1 MTTDGQV
8 LELRRL
14 MAIGKSLADS
24 ARMAVMTPKTAR
36 SYRDDDR
43 LPSERRLPRDYRTRI
58 DPFAEVWDDVQ
69 KLLEAEPRLRAK
81 TLFDDLQRKFPGQFP
96 NSTRRT
102 FERRVTTWRSLH
114 GPNKTVFFP
123 QDHHPGRLAAS
134 DFTVCNELGVR
145 VAGAQFNHTLFHCV
159 LTYSNVESVSLCFSE
174 SFEALSEG
182 IQNAFAKFGGVPRQ
196 HRSDSLSAAV
206 RNHSDRTTL
215 TTRYKA
221 LMDHYGCVAQRTNAR
236 CANENGDVESQN
248 GHLKQ
253 RIDQALLLRGSRDFN
268 SREDYMTFVHAII
281 DRENVNR
288 QDRFAQELVVLKR
301 LPLNRLDTDDY
312 LKGLRVSKSSTI
324 SVRANTYSVPSRLI
338 GSKVDVRIGAELI
351 TVTHQDHEIQTMKR
365 LVGKSAASIN
375 YRHVID
381 SLVRKP
387 GAFADYRYR
396 EEMFPTS
403 QFRFAYDMLRSAH
416 ADKVADKMYLQILQL
431 AAHES
436 QQAVDDALRI
446 QVASNS
452 KIDVEQLRQ
461 SVTDASSVRAATD
474 IDIEPPNLSDF
485 DCLLDTFSKE
495 GLDNDNAQEDRPAS
509 DGGTQ
514 DRPERVAADTVS
526 RTSIA
531 DVSRSVQ
538 CSGEA
543 GRNGEPQSS
552 GLPIGTDDTGMRNSA
567 RGPYQASD
575 DAFESPSGEDVAVV
589 PVRPLADECQS
600 PIGHAS
606 RRDIL
611 GSAGEHFDFWETWLG
626 EKSCIVCI
634 GGATGVAGAEHAV
647 HDLQFVGATTVDRE
661 AGLKVAEADQAVFV
675 IRRTDHR
682 RPGLCATESGGDG
695 GVVYSV
701 GGAIRAGERAADEQ
715 SGVFEMGP
723 DLQRRDDDRCGDR
736 PLGASQRNH
745 RIERAELSRGE
756 SEAVQDN
763 WGVYYQRITLNKLA
777 EGNSNCR

>member
-1 MTTDGQV
+1 MSRNREY
-8 LELRRL
+8 L
-14 MAIGKSLADS
+14 IDS
-24 ARMAVMTPKTAR
+24 
-36 SYRDDDR
+36 
-43 LPSERRLPRDYRTRI
+43 
-58 DPFAEVWDDVQ
+58 
-69 KLLEAEPRLRAK
+69 
-81 TLFDDLQRKFPGQFP
+81 
-96 NSTRRT
+96 RRT
-102 FERRVTTWRSLH
+102 FQRSIQPYPASQRVPAINAGTYSAR
-114 GPNKTVFFP
+114 
-123 QDHHPGRLAAS
+123 
-134 DFTVCNELGVR
+134 LGVPKPI
-145 VAGAQFNHTLFHCV
+145 G
-159 LTYSNVESVSLCFSE
+159 
-174 SFEALSEG
+174 
-182 IQNAFAKFGGVPRQ
+182 PP
-196 HRSDSLSAAV
+196 
-206 RNHSDRTTL
+206 L

-452 KIDVEQLRQ
+452 KIDIEQLRQ
-461 SVTDASSVRAATD
+461 SITDASSVKAATD

-495 GLDNDNAQEDRPAS
+495 GLDNDNARANAHF
-509 DGGTQ
+509 G
-514 DRPERVAADTVS
+514 VS
-526 RTSIA
+526 GEHGLSIA
-531 DVSRSVQ
+531 
-538 CSGEA
+538 
-543 GRNGEPQSS
+543 
-552 GLPIGTDDTGMRNSA
+552 
-567 RGPYQASD
+567 
-575 DAFESPSGEDVAVV
+575 F
-589 PVRPLADECQS
+589 
-600 PIGHAS
+600 
-606 RRDIL
+606 
-611 GSAGEHFDFWETWLG
+611 
-626 EKSCIVCI
+626 
-634 GGATGVAGAEHAV
+634 
-647 HDLQFVGATTVDRE
+647 
-661 AGLKVAEADQAVFV
+661 
-675 IRRTDHR
+675 
-682 RPGLCATESGGDG
+682 
-695 GVVYSV
+695 
-701 GGAIRAGERAADEQ
+701 
-715 SGVFEMGP
+715 
-723 DLQRRDDDRCGDR
+723 
-736 PLGASQRNH
+736 
-745 RIERAELSRGE
+745 
-756 SEAVQDN
+756 
-763 WGVYYQRITLNKLA
+763 
-777 EGNSNCR
+777 